1 MSVNRRPTIID
12 ELEDRNNELFVAL
25 DGEDDLG
32 IVIRAHVHIEHE
44 LKEYILTVA
53 PKPEHIKPSDYDY
66 DGLLALAFTLG
77 LSAEL
82 KPALSAIG
90 NLRNKFAHR
99 LDMALT
105 KHEANNLYRALSA
118 KIKSDAHMGY
128 ANMKKMPEYA
138 SANLPKSMK
147 DLPPRRL
154 FGTCVV
160 TLRSFIILQTLKA
173 YARFLDLE
181 AKPL

>member
-1 MSVNRRPTIID
+1 MSINRSPTIID

-32 IVIRAHVHIEHE
+32 IVIRAHIHIEHE
-44 LKEYILTVA
+44 LKEFILTVA
-53 PKPEHIKPSDYDY
+53 PKPDQIHFPDYQY
-66 DGLLALAFTLG
+66 DGLLTLALTLG
-77 LSAEL
+77 LSGEL
-82 KPALSAIG
+82 KPVLSAIG

-118 KIKSDAHMGY
+118 EVKSDAHLGY
-128 ANMKKMPEYA
+128 ANLKRMPKYA
-138 SANLPKSMK
+138 NAGLPKSMR
-147 DLPPRRL
+147 DLSPRRL

-173 YARFLDLE
+173 YARSIGLE
-181 AKPL
+181 SKAL